1 MAELERFG
9 VSMERDLLARFDAL
23 IAGRAYPSRSEA
35 IRDLVR
41 KEIVSE
47 MWSDP
52 RAEVIATVSIV
63 YGHHEHRLADTLTD
77 LQHRHHREIVS
88 TTHVHLDAHNCLE
101 VVIVRGR
108 SGVVRKIAD
117 ALVATRGVKHGG
129 VVATATGASL
139 P

>member
-1 MAELERFG
+1 MAGLERFG
-9 VSMERDLLARFDAL
+9 VSMEKELLGRFDAL
-23 IAGRAYPSRSEA
+23 IAERKYASRSEA

-41 KEIVSE
+41 KELVSK

-52 RAEVIATVSIV
+52 RADVIATVSIV
-63 YGHHEHRLADTLTD
+63 YGHHEHRLADTLAE
-77 LQHRHHREIVS
+77 LQHRHHRAIVS
-88 TTHVHLDAHNCLE
+88 STHVHLDAHNCLE

-108 SGVVRKIAD
+108 SRQVRTIAD

-129 VVATATGASL
+129 VVATTTGALL

>member
-1 MAELERFG
+1 MARLERFG
-9 VSMERDLLARFDAL
+9 VSMESDLLGRFDAL
-23 IAGRAYPSRSEA
+23 IADREYASRSEA

-41 KEIVSE
+41 KELVSE

-52 RAEVIATVSIV
+52 RADVIATVSIV
-63 YGHHEHRLADTLTD
+63 YGHHEHRLSDTLAE
-77 LQHRHHREIVS
+77 LQHRHHRAIVS

-108 SGVVRKIAD
+108 SGRVRRIAD

>member
-9 VSMERDLLARFDAL
+9 VSMERELLGRFDEL
-23 IAGRAYPSRSEA
+23 IGEREYASRSEA

-41 KEIVSE
+41 KELVSE

-52 RAEVIATVSIV
+52 RADVIATVSIV
-63 YGHHEHRLADTLTD
+63 YGHHEHHLADTLAD
-77 LQHRHHREIVS
+77 LQHRHHRAIVS
-88 TTHVHLDAHNCLE
+88 STHVHLDPHNCLE
-101 VVIVRGR
+101 VVIIRGR
-108 SGVVRKIAD
+108 SRQVRRIAD

-129 VVATATGASL
+129 VVATTTGALL

>member
-9 VSMERDLLARFDAL
+9 VSMESGLLARFDAL
-23 IAGRAYPSRSEA
+23 IAGRAYASRSEA

-41 KEIVSE
+41 KELVSE
-47 MWSDP
+47 MWADP
-52 RAEVIATVSIV
+52 KAEVIATVSIV
-63 YGHHEHRLADTLTD
+63 YGHHEHRLADTLAD
-77 LQHRHHREIVS
+77 LQHRHHGAIVS
-88 TTHVHLDAHNCLE
+88 STHVHLDPHNCLE

-108 SGVVRKIAD
+108 SSMVRRIAD

-129 VVATATGASL
+129 VVATTTGAAL